1 MGLYFMLLAGA
12 SADSPYSYGGALT
25 FIMNVSLWWVDWF
38 GGSAFMLFAGAAT
51 NDPSA
56 LGGAFPFDV
65 VGPPSWAG
73 WSIGSALFLLSI
85 FICILCE

>member
-12 SADSPYSYGGALT
+12 SADSPHSYGGALT
-25 FIMNVSLWWVDWF
+25 FIVNVSLWWVDWF

-51 NDPSA
+51 NDPSTG
-56 LGGAFPFDV
+56 GGAFTFDV
-65 VGPPSWAG
+65 TNLSLDWY

-85 FICILCE
+85 FICILYE